1 MIVLFGAHTLNIER
15 GDTQQWEPPLI
26 VYCASLVV
34 SLI

>member
-1 MIVLFGAHTLNIER
+1 MIVLFGAHTLFTER

-26 VYCASLVV
+26 KYCASLVV